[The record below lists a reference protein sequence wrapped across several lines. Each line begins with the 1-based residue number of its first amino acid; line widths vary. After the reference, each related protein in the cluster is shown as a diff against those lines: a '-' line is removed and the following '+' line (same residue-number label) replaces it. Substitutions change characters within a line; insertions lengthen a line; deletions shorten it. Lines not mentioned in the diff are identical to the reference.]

1 MPNNIIL
8 SNIKKKLEAKI
19 ADEEQTKIN
28 NEIYLNDILHNFK
41 EYFKDKL
48 INNSF
53 NITNFSNSYA
63 LTDVYKI
70 IPIIPLNENDINY
83 LKSHFKSE
91 LIELTGID
99 DIIVIF
105 DSIGNRLTPKMF
117 EFYINI
123 NLNQLIN
130 Q

>member
-1 MPNNIIL
+1 MSNNIIL

-28 NEIYLNDILHNFK
+28 NEIFLNNILHIFK

-53 NITNFSNSYA
+53 DIIKFNNSYI
-63 LTDVYKI
+63 LSDVYEI
-70 IPIIPLNENDINY
+70 TPNISLSENDINY
-83 LKSHFKSE
+83 LESYFKSE

-99 DIIVIF
+99 DITVIF
-105 DSIGNRLTPKMF
+105 DSIGNRLTPKIYA
-117 EFYINI
+117 FYINI
-123 NLNQLIN
+123 NLRQLIN

>member
-1 MPNNIIL
+1 MNL
-8 SNIKKKLEAKI
+8 
-19 ADEEQTKIN
+19 QTN
-28 NEIYLNDILHNFK
+28 VTGGTVNDVGEIYLNDILHNFK

-70 IPIIPLNENDINY
+70 TPVIPLNENDINY

-91 LIELTGID
+91 LIELTGIH